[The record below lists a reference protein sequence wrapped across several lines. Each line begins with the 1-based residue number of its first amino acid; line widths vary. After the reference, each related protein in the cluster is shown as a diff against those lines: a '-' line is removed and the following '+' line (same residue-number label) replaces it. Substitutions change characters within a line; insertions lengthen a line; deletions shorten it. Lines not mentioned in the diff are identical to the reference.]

1 MKVGSRERA
10 GRARVL
16 VVDDQ
21 PAMVDLIIAD
31 LEEVGFEARG
41 CHDADAAV
49 AALDESSFDVVVTDL
64 RMPGRSGLELC
75 RQLVQDHP
83 ATPVI
88 VMTAFGSVAG
98 AVEAMQ
104 AGAQD
109 FVTKPFE
116 IDRLKLAID
125 KAVSHERLRR
135 EARALR
141 HAHAGDT
148 AFEGIRGSA
157 PAMRKLFDLV
167 ERVAATDAPVLV
179 QGESGTGKELLARAI
194 HRRSLRA
201 NAEFVAV
208 NCSAIPHD
216 MLESELFGHERGA
229 FTGATSARLG
239 LVRQAHRGTLLLDEI
254 GDMPSDL
261 QPKLL
266 RVLQEGRVRPV
277 GSDREHAVDVRVV
290 SATHQDLEAAVREGR
305 FRQDLFF
312 RLAVIRARIP
322 PLRERGDDV
331 IELAEH
337 FLETVCDRAGRAP
350 MRLSP
355 AAEAHLLAYRW
366 PGNVRE
372 LRNWIEHATVVCSG
386 EVVEVGCFPE
396 PLELAP
402 GGGASGQPRV
412 ELDDGEA
419 AVSGSSESLESLA
432 DVEHRHVIRVLEAVG
447 GNKSRAARILG
458 IDRKTLL
465 ARLSRYARKHDD

>member
-1 MKVGSRERA
+1 MSRA
-10 GRARVL
+10 SIL

-31 LEEVGFEARG
+31 LEEIGFSARG
-41 CHDADAAV
+41 CHDAEQ
-49 AALDESSFDVVVTDL
+49 ALSALEEHEFDVVVTDL
-64 RMPGRSGLELC
+64 RMPGRSGLDLC
-75 RQLVQDHP
+75 RQLVQEHP

-88 VMTAFGSVAG
+88 VMTAFGTVAG

-116 IDRLKLAID
+116 IARLKLAID

-135 EARALR
+135 EASSLR
-141 HAHAGDT
+141 YEQSGEST
-148 AFEGIRGSA
+148 FEGIHGAA

-167 ERVAATDAPVLV
+167 ERVAVTDAPVLI

-194 HRRSLRA
+194 HHRSLRA
-201 NAEFVAV
+201 HASFVAV

-229 FTGATSARLG
+229 FTGATAARVG

-254 GDMPSDL
+254 GDMPLDL
-261 QPKLL
+261 QPKIL

-290 SATHQDLEAAVREGR
+290 SATHQDLEDAVRSGR
-305 FRQDLFF
+305 FRQDLYF
-312 RLAVIRARIP
+312 RLAVIRAKIP
-322 PLRERGDDV
+322 PLRERGGDILD
-331 IELAEH
+331 LAHH
-337 FLETVCDRAGRAP
+337 FLDEVSDRVGRP
-350 MRLSP
+350 SPLRLGER
-355 AAEAHLLAYRW
+355 AEARLTSYSW

-372 LRNWIEHATVVCSG
+372 LRNWIEHAVVVCTDQ
-386 EVVEVGCFPE
+386 EVTVDCFPQ
-396 PLELAP
+396 PLELGRSDSEHGIRVRELGHAP
-402 GGGASGQPRV
+402 HGSHGG
-412 ELDDGEA
+412 EI
-419 AVSGSSESLESLA
+419 SGSDSLESLA
-432 DVEHRHVIRVLEAVG
+432 EIEHRHVTRVLEAVG
-447 GNKSRAARILG
+447 GNKSRAAKILG

-465 ARLSRYARKHDD
+465 ARLARYAKRQDA